1 MSAAG
6 TSAALYA
13 SVISASQ
20 ITGAMPEDAADLK
33 HHVKGGK
40 GFRNPWDSFIDP
52 IAPKIA
58 LQMIWYT
65 PPATCHNDMVY

>member
-1 MSAAG
+1 M
-6 TSAALYA
+6 YA

-20 ITGAMPEDAADLK
+20 ISGAVPEDAAELK

-52 IAPKIA
+52 IGPKIA
-58 LQMIWYT
+58 LQMIW
-65 PPATCHNDMVY
+65 